1 MKRWKMENINN
12 LDSENNVN
20 NYGKRADFASFIV
33 PEDVDVSV
41 VEVSWDDA
49 LDFATH
55 EMTED
60 DEIALGLVE
69 D

>member
-1 MKRWKMENINN
+1 MKAIDYNDEDNI
-12 LDSENNVN
+12 E